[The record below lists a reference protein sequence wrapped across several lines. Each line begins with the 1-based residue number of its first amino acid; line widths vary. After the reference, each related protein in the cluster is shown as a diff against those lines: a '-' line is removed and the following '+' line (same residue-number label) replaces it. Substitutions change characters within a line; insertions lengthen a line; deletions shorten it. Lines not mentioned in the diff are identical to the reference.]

1 MRNPHQGA
9 AKPNQKIWKE
19 DFSLINANEREV
31 IRDLAKRLAELANQ
45 PIMEERRKLW
55 YAHNDLKTDQ
65 PVIDCSPEG
74 AWREI
79 ITPDSLVCEDP
90 VAREIEWTLRAR
102 IYRAEVIN
110 DDVPAEMRWDCRK
123 RISDTGWSLEG
134 RQAHNAFT
142 NESVHVP
149 TISTINPF
157 WRRDYKFDE
166 TAAEFDPLITDDE
179 MEEGGIEE
187 LLVAPKVIY
196 DEEGSKRDLEIH
208 QDLLGD
214 ILDVHWCG
222 NTYIAFS
229 WMETYTKIRGYEN
242 ALYDLYDYPDQM
254 HAILRVLEKGYLNL
268 YQQQLDMGLLEMN
281 NGCQYNGT
289 GGYGYTHDLPDLK
302 PGDKLT
308 FKNLWAYAE
317 SQEFVSV
324 SPEMTKEFAIDYESR
339 LLSNFGL
346 SAYGCCDNLE
356 KKLPDVLN
364 IPNIRRISVSPWA
377 DVASMRDQIGM
388 KAIFSCKPNPSLI
401 TNGWD
406 EDLMRRNTMQ
416 LMTDGKG
423 TAFEIIL
430 KDTHTIQNDPTRF
443 RKWTDMCRE
452 CIAKVYG

>member
-1 MRNPHQGA
+1 M
-9 AKPNQKIWKE
+9 IT
-19 DFSLINANEREV
+19 ANEREV

-55 YAHNDLKTDQ
+55 YAHNDLKT
-65 PVIDCSPEG
+65 
-74 AWREI
+74 
-79 ITPDSLVCEDP
+79 PDSLVCQDP

-110 DDVPAEMRWDCRK
+110 DDVPAELRWDCRK
-123 RISDTGWSLEG
+123 RISDTGWSIEG

-157 WRRDYKFDE
+157 WRKDYKFDE

-229 WMETYTKIRGYEN
+229 WMETYTKIRGFES

-302 PGDKLT
+302 PGDKLS

-356 KKLPDVLN
+356 KKLPDVLA

-377 DVASMRDQIGM
+377 DVASMREQIGM

-401 TNGWD
+401 TNAWD
-406 EDLMRRNTMQ
+406 EDLMRKNTMQ

-430 KDTHTIQNDPTRF
+430 KDTHTIGHDPMRF
-443 RKWTDMCRE
+443 RKWTDLCRE

>member
-1 MRNPHQGA
+1 
-9 AKPNQKIWKE
+9 
-19 DFSLINANEREV
+19 
-31 IRDLAKRLAELANQ
+31 
-45 PIMEERRKLW
+45 MEERRKLW

-79 ITPDSLVCEDP
+79 VTPESLVCEDP

-157 WRRDYKFDE
+157 WRKDYKFDE
-166 TAAEFDPLITDDE
+166 TAAEFDPLISDDE

-214 ILDVHWCG
+214 ILNVHWCG

-229 WMETYTKIRGYEN
+229 WMETYTKIRGYES

-356 KKLPDVLN
+356 KKLPDVLK

-423 TAFEIIL
+423 TALEIIL
-430 KDTHTIQNDPTRF
+430 KDTHTIGHDPMRF

-452 CIAKVYG
+452 CISKIYG

>member
-1 MRNPHQGA
+1 MIEN
-9 AKPNQKIWKE
+9 K
-19 DFSLINANEREV
+19 EREV
-31 IRDLAKRLAELANQ
+31 VRELAKKLRELANQ

-74 AWREI
+74 AWREAI
-79 ITPDSLVCEDP
+79 PPESLVCQNE
-90 VAREIEWTLRAR
+90 ALREIEWTLRAR

-110 DDVPAEMRWDCRK
+110 DDVPAETRWDCRK
-123 RISDTGWSLEG
+123 IISDTGWRTADSE
-134 RQAHNAFT
+134 AHNAFT

-157 WRRDYKFDE
+157 WRHDFRFDA
-166 TAAEFDPLITDDE
+166 TAAEFEPLIEDLENTDQ
-179 MEEGGIEE
+179 IYK
-187 LLVAPKVIY
+187 LIPPKVVY
-196 DEEGSKRDLEIH
+196 DEESSKRLLELH

-214 ILDVHWCG
+214 ILDVHWTG

-242 ALYDLYDYPDQM
+242 ALFDLYDYPDEM
-254 HAILRVLEKGYLNL
+254 HELLRILEKGYLDL
-268 YQQQLDMGLLEMN
+268 YQQELDMGLLEMN

-289 GGYGYTHDLPDLK
+289 GGYGYTNDLRAPA
-302 PGDKLT
+302 PGEKLT

-324 SPEMTKEFAIDYESR
+324 SPEMTREFAIDYEKR

-346 SAYGCCDNLE
+346 SSYGCCDNLE
-356 KKLPDVLN
+356 KKLPDVLS

-388 KAIFSCKPNPSLI
+388 KAIFSCKPNPSYV
-401 TNGWD
+401 TSGWD
-406 EDLMRRNTMQ
+406 EDFMRDYTMKLMQ
-416 LMTDGKG
+416 DGKG
-423 TAFEIIL
+423 TPFEIIL
-430 KDTHTIQNDPTRF
+430 KDTHTIQNDPERF
-443 RKWTDMCRE
+443 RKWTDLCRE

>member
-1 MRNPHQGA
+1 
-9 AKPNQKIWKE
+9 
-19 DFSLINANEREV
+19 
-31 IRDLAKRLAELANQ
+31 
-45 PIMEERRKLW
+45 MEERRKLW

-79 ITPDSLVCEDP
+79 VTPESLVCEDP

-123 RISDTGWSLEG
+123 RISDTGWSIEG

-157 WRRDYKFDE
+157 WRKDYKFDE
-166 TAAEFDPLITDDE
+166 TAAEFDPLISDDE

-229 WMETYTKIRGYEN
+229 WMETYTKIRGYES

-302 PGDKLT
+302 PGDELT

-356 KKLPDVLN
+356 KKLPDVLK

-430 KDTHTIQNDPTRF
+430 KDTHTIGHDPMRF

-452 CIAKVYG
+452 CISKIYG

>member
-1 MRNPHQGA
+1 MIT
-9 AKPNQKIWKE
+9 AK
-19 DFSLINANEREV
+19 EREV
-31 IRDLAKRLAELANQ
+31 IRDLGKRLAELANL

-79 ITPDSLVCEDP
+79 VTPDSLVCEDP

-123 RISDTGWSLEG
+123 RISDTGWSIEG

-157 WRRDYKFDE
+157 WRKDYKFDE
-166 TAAEFDPLITDDE
+166 TAAEFDPLISDDE
-179 MEEGGIEE
+179 MEDDEIASK
-187 LLVAPKVIY
+187 LVAPKVIY

-254 HAILRVLEKGYLNL
+254 HALLRVLEKGYLNL

-406 EDLMRRNTMQ
+406 EDLMRKNTMQ

-452 CIAKVYG
+452 CTPGPTGE

>member
-1 MRNPHQGA
+1 MIT
-9 AKPNQKIWKE
+9 AK
-19 DFSLINANEREV
+19 EREV
-31 IRDLAKRLAELANQ
+31 IRDLAKRLAELASL

-74 AWREI
+74 AWREVV
-79 ITPDSLVCEDP
+79 TPESLVCEDP

-110 DDVPAEMRWDCRK
+110 DDVPAELRWDCRK
-123 RISDTGWSLEG
+123 RISDTGWSIEG

-157 WRRDYKFDE
+157 WRKDYKFDE

-229 WMETYTKIRGYEN
+229 WMETYTKIRGFES

-302 PGDKLT
+302 PGDKLS

-317 SQEFVSV
+317 SQEFVSGLARDDQGV
-324 SPEMTKEFAIDYESR
+324 RDRLREPPAVQLRSVGLR
-339 LLSNFGL
+339 LLRQSREKATRRARDPEYPPHFGL
-346 SAYGCCDNLE
+346 SVGGCRVHARADRHEGDLLLQAQSVPHHQRVGRGPDAE
-356 KKLPDVLN
+356 KHHAAHD
-364 IPNIRRISVSPWA
+364 RRQGHGV
-377 DVASMRDQIGM
+377 
-388 KAIFSCKPNPSLI
+388 
-401 TNGWD
+401 
-406 EDLMRRNTMQ
+406 
-416 LMTDGKG
+416 
-423 TAFEIIL
+423 
-430 KDTHTIQNDPTRF
+430 
-443 RKWTDMCRE
+443 
-452 CIAKVYG
+452 

>member
-1 MRNPHQGA
+1 M
-9 AKPNQKIWKE
+9 
-19 DFSLINANEREV
+19 
-31 IRDLAKRLAELANQ
+31 
-45 PIMEERRKLW
+45 
-55 YAHNDLKTDQ
+55 
-65 PVIDCSPEG
+65 
-74 AWREI
+74 
-79 ITPDSLVCEDP
+79 CEDP

-157 WRRDYKFDE
+157 WRKDYKFDE
-166 TAAEFDPLITDDE
+166 TAAEFDPLISDDE

-229 WMETYTKIRGYEN
+229 WMETYTKIRGYES

-289 GGYGYTHDLPDLK
+289 GGYGYTNDLPDLK

-356 KKLPDVLN
+356 KKLPDVLK

-430 KDTHTIQNDPTRF
+430 KDTHTIGHDPMRF

-452 CIAKVYG
+452 CISKIYG

>member
-1 MRNPHQGA
+1 M
-9 AKPNQKIWKE
+9 
-19 DFSLINANEREV
+19 INANEREV

-79 ITPDSLVCEDP
+79 VTPDSLVCEDP

-157 WRRDYKFDE
+157 WRKDYKFDE

-254 HAILRVLEKGYLNL
+254 HAILRVLEKGYLDL
-268 YQQQLDMGLLEMN
+268 YQ
-281 NGCQYNGT
+281 
-289 GGYGYTHDLPDLK
+289 
-302 PGDKLT
+302 
-308 FKNLWAYAE
+308 
-317 SQEFVSV
+317 
-324 SPEMTKEFAIDYESR
+324 
-339 LLSNFGL
+339 
-346 SAYGCCDNLE
+346 
-356 KKLPDVLN
+356 
-364 IPNIRRISVSPWA
+364 
-377 DVASMRDQIGM
+377 
-388 KAIFSCKPNPSLI
+388 
-401 TNGWD
+401 
-406 EDLMRRNTMQ
+406 
-416 LMTDGKG
+416 
-423 TAFEIIL
+423 
-430 KDTHTIQNDPTRF
+430 
-443 RKWTDMCRE
+443 
-452 CIAKVYG
+452 